1 MKLETQVIST
11 SLSNVG
17 EISEFKIRATAKSF
31 SILSSGL
38 YSNKIKAI
46 IRELST
52 NAWDSHIAAG
62 KHGVPFE
69 VHLPSVLEPWF
80 SVRDFG
86 VGLDSNQVTN
96 VYSTYFE
103 STKTDSNAFVGA
115 LGLGSKSPF
124 SYTNNFTITAIKNG
138 TKCIYSAF
146 INDSGVPSVVNMATE
161 LSDDVN
167 GVEVKFGVSN
177 RYDYESFRYEAQQ
190 VFKWFKDKPCVTG
203 TPFIHELPNYKDKDI
218 IPGVHLLG
226 NSSYSVALMGNIAYP
241 LNKLSE
247 PEKHFG
253 DLAKLLT
260 AGLLI
265 EFSIGELDFAASR
278 EELSYIPSTIAN
290 IKQKLEKLNIRLS
303 AYFAEKANAITC
315 KWGRA
320 EYLYSNVTSDLYKIA
335 VREYAVNTKF
345 ELYDIDEY
353 SGRKKFKFSDKDL
366 TARSLTISGERISCG
381 NYKYKVGA
389 NREYN
394 SVSAS
399 YENTITIPVDSTTVL
414 VLNDLKTGCS
424 ARARYHYIK
433 IDGTYNVYCVSHS
446 SNDLAVRQ
454 AEYDKLIKELHN
466 PPNVVKASSLIKKEI
481 KKRQVLSN
489 DGILYLSKN
498 TGYNRNR
505 KQPDF
510 VWSSYSATLDP
521 NVTYYYVCLNSLSPE
536 TVTGNKFDMFSLKT
550 LIDNSGIDD
559 LKKIQIMGV
568 RKSRIKD
575 IKNLT
580 NWIWIEDKVKEEI
593 NKLTKEVL
601 FNACTSDITGDYY
614 MNVYREANIVKL
626 VDDKSDY
633 VIFANLCNSIKHN
646 SNGKTLLTL
655 YQKYSLNNM
664 QDIID
669 EFTAMKNK
677 VFKKYPLLKHLCSAK
692 SQDVAQY
699 ITLVDLSEKLDETI

>member
-1 MKLETQVIST
+1 MIVTHDTVETV
-11 SLSNVG
+11 LYNVKTDG
-17 EISEFKIRATAKSF
+17 SEFKIKQSSRAF
-31 SILSSGL
+31 QILSSGL

-190 VFKWFKDKPCVTG
+190 VFKWFKDKPSVIG
-203 TPFIHELPNYKDKDI
+203 VPFAHESPEYTDVDI

-265 EFSIGELDFAASR
+265 EFPIGELDFAASR
-278 EELSYIPSTIAN
+278 EELSYIPSTINN
-290 IKQKLEKLNIRLS
+290 IKQKLEKLNARLS
-303 AYFAEKANAITC
+303 AHFAEKANAIVSE
-315 KWGRA
+315 WDRA
-320 EYLYSNVTSDLYKIA
+320 EYLYTSANTALYKFA
-335 VREYAVNTKF
+335 VRDYAVNTKF
-345 ELYDIDEY
+345 ELYDISDY
-353 SGRKKFKFSDKDL
+353 LGRKKFKFKVSEL
-366 TARSLTISGERISCG
+366 TARSLSISGDRISCG
-381 NYKYKVGA
+381 NFKYKIGE

-394 SVSAS
+394 NVSS
-399 YENTITIPVDSTTVL
+399 EYENTLSIPVDSSAVF
-414 VLNDLKTGCS
+414 VLNDLKTGCG
-424 ARARYHYIK
+424 ARARYHYNK
-433 IDGTYNVYCVSHS
+433 LGGTYNVYCISHS
-446 SNDLAVRQ
+446 SDDLAVRQ
-454 AEYDKLIKELHN
+454 LEYDKLIKELHN

-489 DGILYLSKN
+489 EGILYLSKN
-498 TGYNRNR
+498 TGYSRNR
-505 KQPDF
+505 KQADY
-510 VWSSYSATLDP
+510 VWSSYSDTLDP
-521 NVTYYYVCLNSLSPE
+521 NVTYYYVCLSGLSPE
-536 TVTGNKFDMFSLKT
+536 TTAGVYFDIQGLKKS
-550 LIDNSGIDD
+550 IDNSGIEE
-559 LKKIQIMGV
+559 LKKVRVIGV

-575 IKNLT
+575 IKNLS
-580 NWIWIEDKVKEEI
+580 NWVWIEDKVKEEI
-593 NKLTKEVL
+593 NKVSKEIL
-601 FNACTSDITGDYY
+601 ISACASSVINDY
-614 MNVYREANIVKL
+614 MNAYHDENVAKL
-626 VDDKSDY
+626 LDINSDY
-633 VIFANLCNSIKHN
+633 VKFAKLCKSVKYNCSSTILHLY
-646 SNGKTLLTL
+646 KT
-655 YQKYSLNNM
+655 YGLNKI
-664 QDIID
+664 QDIEF
-669 EFTAMKNK
+669 EFTNMKNT
-677 VFKKYPLLKHLCSAK
+677 VVRKYPLLKHLSFAK
-692 SQDVAQY
+692 SPDIAQY
-699 ITLVDLSEKLDETI
+699 ITLVDSTEKVDEII